1 MSTEGKSSREAA
13 LSLVYNILVLSTL
26 PLHWLVADAGAAGCL
41 SGLAHIN
48 FHERDRGNVLPGT
61 RTLPWTA
68 TFSKLVAA
76 EIRNQDNSRL
86 AQCRYMNLHS
96 EVKYL
101 FEL

>member
-1 MSTEGKSSREAA
+1 MGLDNKQRQKSNIYNI
-13 LSLVYNILVLSTL
+13 YNILVLSTL
-26 PLHWLVADAGAAGCL
+26 PLAGVGCRGCRL